1 MLQIFKVNN
10 SLSKIE
16 NHRSIDVES
25 DEFYFH
31 MIDGTIVYV
40 KSYDY
45 GKDIDAT
52 VYFEDHGHFV
62 KIQNSDAF
70 LEMRIPFDIASSE
83 RVSLRWNSINNIYF

>member
-1 MLQIFKVNN
+1 
-10 SLSKIE
+10 
-16 NHRSIDVES
+16 
-25 DEFYFH
+25 
-31 MIDGTIVYV
+31 V